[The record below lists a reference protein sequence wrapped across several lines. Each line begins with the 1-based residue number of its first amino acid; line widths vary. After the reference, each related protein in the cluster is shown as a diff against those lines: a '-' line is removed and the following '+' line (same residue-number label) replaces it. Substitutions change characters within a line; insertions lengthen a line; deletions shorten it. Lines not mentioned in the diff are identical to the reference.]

1 VAPTAGNSGL
11 ANQDCQDQATPNLH
25 CQDPGRTPAAG
36 FNQTV
41 FPFRNYT
48 VSDSPYNLDYTFR
61 AGIFMGDYENI
72 DIVGSDAAAS
82 WTDARNGRSSG
93 NSTSPNYQFGR
104 NPSCEQ
110 SDAFFD
116 RFSAKN
122 GAGGADKASKADDA
136 FAVTPCPVDIKDKGH

>member
-1 VAPTAGNSGL
+1 MAPTAGDSGL

-36 FNQTV
+36 FDQTV

-48 VSDSPYNLDYTFR
+48 VSDSPYNLDYSFR
-61 AGIFMGDYENI
+61 AGIFMGDYENV
-72 DIVGSDAAAS
+72 DIVGEQAAAS

-93 NSTSPNYQFGR
+93 NPGSPKYQFGR

-110 SDAFFD
+110 SDAFFELL
-116 RFSAKN
+116 RCE
-122 GAGGADKASKADDA
+122 GRLGWR
-136 FAVTPCPVDIKDKGH
+136 GHGKRV